1 MKIQLQKIL
10 PFTEV
15 RNNLSQLV
23 DRVGKELYFIISKQN
38 KPIAALVDIKYLSAL
53 QEKAEEEQA
62 QKALEILRKAGTKYL
77 QKISGKKKL
86 TEKEAYKLLTG
97 KELTW

>member
-1 MKIQLQKIL
+1 MKVQLQKIL
-10 PFTEV
+10 PFTEA
-15 RNNLSQLV
+15 RNNFSRLV
-23 DRVGKELYFIISKQN
+23 KEVRKNSYFIISKQN
-38 KPIAALVDIKYLSAL
+38 KPIAALVDIKYLSVL

-97 KELTW
+97 EELTW